1 METRGVWSNVAIA
14 AVNKREKPVK
24 PEKPEKLSP
33 AFNKLWSASLMS
45 NLADGLL
52 RSAAPLLATR
62 LTQDPLL
69 ISGLGAL
76 VMLPWLLFAIPVGGL
91 VDRVD
96 RRLALAF
103 ANAARFLITGTVA
116 LTISLGTLN
125 IWGLYLA
132 AFCLG
137 ICEVIYDTTGQSM
150 IPQVLGPKQLERGN
164 ARLQISEVVVGE
176 FTGAPIGGLL
186 YAVAIVLP
194 FLFNSLGF
202 LVAMVLVLLVP
213 KSFAQTLKKPMDKVS
228 GLSTET
234 GELVEVERTGFW
246 QDIRFGLN
254 YLWQD
259 KILMRLVVTTAAI
272 GACFALATSTMVLFL
287 LNELQVPSA
296 FFGFVMLTMAIGSIL
311 GGIYAPKASTRFGR
325 GTVMAVAI
333 VGMCAFN
340 LSAGFAPNVFVLMA
354 FFFFSGMLNSS
365 WNLLLMSC
373 YHSLIPNHLFGR
385 IHGARRTLVWG
396 MMPIGSVIGGAIA
409 GFGLRLP
416 FFIGGAIS
424 TVIALTAFGF
434 VRRLGNEVASAV
446 DNPAG

>member
-1 METRGVWSNVAIA
+1 MESRGVWSSVAIA
-14 AVNKREKPVK
+14 SVNKREKPD
-24 PEKPEKLSP
+24 KLSP

-213 KSFAQTLKKPMDKVS
+213 KSFAQTLKKPMDVAS
-228 GLSTET
+228 AT
-234 GELVEVERTGFW
+234 EVERTGFW

-259 KILMRLVVTTAAI
+259 KVLMRLVITTAAI

-287 LNELQVPSA
+287 LNELKVPSA
-296 FFGFVMLTMAIGSIL
+296 FFGFVMLTMAIGSII

-340 LSAGFAPNVFVLMA
+340 LAAGFAPNVFVLMV

-373 YHSLIPNHLFGR
+373 YHGLIPNHLFGR

-424 TVIALTAFGF
+424 TVIAITAFGF
-434 VRRLGNEVASAV
+434 VKRLGNDAAEA
-446 DNPAG
+446 